1 MDVERRDDRTF
12 TPYTPPSFHETRSL
26 AATSTILNGWINAT
40 SPSPSLP
47 HAKDEEVPTLTQ

>member
-26 AATSTILNGWINAT
+26 AATSTILNGWINEQPPPAQGRQHPAT
-40 SPSPSLP
+40 HLL
-47 HAKDEEVPTLTQ
+47 V